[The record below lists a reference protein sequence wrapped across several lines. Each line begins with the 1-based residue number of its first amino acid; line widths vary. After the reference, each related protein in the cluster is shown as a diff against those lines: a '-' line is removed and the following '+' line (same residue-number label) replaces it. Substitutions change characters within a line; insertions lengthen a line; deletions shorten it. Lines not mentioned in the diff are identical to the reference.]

1 MKHINLLL
9 TIVLGFVMIFFNS
22 CSSPESE
29 GKKIGEKFCNCLGDF
44 KTFTEPKQFNHVM
57 DSCKNVIKDDWTKY
71 ENDYKKDEPKWDL
84 FITSYEKARESKLNS
99 FNDAQ
104 KLIYAEIEK
113 KIKEQI
119 NDKLWLKKDENKG
132 YYLYSFT
139 DNALSII
146 NCKGKTKFKL
156 SVDTI
161 KFEDTELTM
170 AIVSFTED
178 GNLILTDCKSD
189 KKGVY
194 QIATKKDK
202 LLGSW
207 SVKGGF
213 SVSFYQGG
221 SCSVT
226 QGWSTKNVRYSFRGN
241 NLEIDGPPAYS
252 VNLSTTDYFSFGQ
265 AQFYR
270 NKYAHPKNLD
280 MLFAK
285 K

>member
-29 GKKIGEKFCNCLGDF
+29 GNKLGEKFCNCLGDF
-44 KTFTEPKQFNHVM
+44 KNFTEPKQFNHVM

-71 ENDYKKDEPKWDL
+71 ENNYKKDESKWNL
-84 FITSYEKARESKLNS
+84 FITSYEKT
-99 FNDAQ
+99 Q

-113 KIKEQI
+113 KIKEKL

-132 YYLYSFT
+132 YYLYSFIG
-139 DNALSII
+139 NALSII
-146 NCKGKTKFKL
+146 NCKSETKFKL

-178 GNLILTDCKSD
+178 GNLILTDSKSD

-194 QIATKKDK
+194 VIASEKDK
-202 LLGSW
+202 LLGSR
-207 SVKGGF
+207 SVKGGI

-226 QGWSTKNVRYSFRGN
+226 QGWSTKNAKYSFKVN
-241 NLEIDGPPAYS
+241 NLEIDGLPAYR
-252 VNLSTTDYFSFGQ
+252 VNLSKTDYFSFGH

-270 NKYAHPKNLD
+270 NKYTHPKNLAI
-280 MLFAK
+280 LFAK